1 MIYLKWYSVLLS
13 PAEVRL
19 YLLVLEEQGRHK
31 RILEV
36 VTGELGRWASVIV
49 GVVIRAAALCCK
61 CGLVIIIKT
70 NIFVRPLIKAP
81 PTSQEVGY
89 GIQRNY
95 CHMSCLVYRL

>member
-61 CGLVIIIKT
+61 CGSLVW
-70 NIFVRPLIKAP
+70 
-81 PTSQEVGY
+81 S
-89 GIQRNY
+89 
-95 CHMSCLVYRL
+95 